1 MRALKVAFFSLAAL
15 IPAPSFSDTLVAA
28 TTIRGSQTIG
38 PADVAIQPGVT
49 PGALNSPEDA
59 VGMEARVNL
68 YPGRPI
74 RATDLRP
81 PAVIGRNDVV
91 TLHYSDG
98 GISIVTEGRA
108 LDRAAAGERL
118 RVLNL
123 ASRTTVTAVATGPGR
138 ADVGDLQ

>member
-1 MRALKVAFFSLAAL
+1 MRALDAAL
-15 IPAPSFSDTLVAA
+15 FLLVALLPASSFADTLVAT

-38 PADVAIQPGVT
+38 PADVAMQSGVT
-49 PGALNSPEDA
+49 PGALNSPDDA

-91 TLHYSDG
+91 RLHYSDG
-98 GISIVTEGRA
+98 AISIVTEGRA
-108 LDRAAAGERL
+108 LDRAAVGERL

-123 ASRTTVTAVATGPGR
+123 ASRTTVTAIATGPGR

>member
-1 MRALKVAFFSLAAL
+1 MRAVRLAFVAVAVLAAWPSLAE
-15 IPAPSFSDTLVAA
+15 TLVAA
-28 TTIRGSQTIG
+28 TTIRGSETIR
-38 PADVAIQPGVT
+38 PEDVAVQPGIT
-49 PGALNSPEDA
+49 PGALSAPADA
-59 VGMEARVNL
+59 VGLEARVNL

-74 RATDLRP
+74 RPSDLRP

-108 LDRAAAGERL
+108 LDRAAVGERL

-123 ASRTTVTAVATGPGR
+123 ASRATVTAIATGPGR
-138 ADVGDLQ
+138 AEVGDLQ

>member
-1 MRALKVAFFSLAAL
+1 MRAFRLVLVLLAAFNAWPSLAE
-15 IPAPSFSDTLVAA
+15 TLVAA
-28 TTIRGSQTIG
+28 TTIRGSETIG
-38 PADVAIQPGVT
+38 PDDVAIQPGIT
-49 PGALNSPEDA
+49 LGALSSPADA

-74 RATDLRP
+74 RPGDLRP

-91 TLHYSDG
+91 TLQYSDG

-108 LDRAAAGERL
+108 LDRAAVGERL

-123 ASRTTVTAVATGPGR
+123 ASRATVTAIATGPGR
-138 ADVGDLQ
+138 AEVGDLP

>member
-1 MRALKVAFFSLAAL
+1 MRAFHLALVPLAVLAAWPSLA
-15 IPAPSFSDTLVAA
+15 DTLVAA
-28 TTIRGSQTIG
+28 TTIRGSETIG
-38 PADVAIQPGVT
+38 PDDVSIQPGST
-49 PGALNSPEDA
+49 PGALISPADA

-74 RATDLRP
+74 RPADLRP

-108 LDRAAAGERL
+108 LDRAAVGERL

-123 ASRTTVTAVATGPGR
+123 TSRATVTAIATGPGR
-138 ADVGDLQ
+138 AKVGDLQ